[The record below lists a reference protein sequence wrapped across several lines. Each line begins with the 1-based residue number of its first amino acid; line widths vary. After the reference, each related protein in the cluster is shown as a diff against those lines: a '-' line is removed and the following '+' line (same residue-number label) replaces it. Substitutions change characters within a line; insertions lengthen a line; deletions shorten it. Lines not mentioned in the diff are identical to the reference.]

1 MSSHN
6 IERFPLDFM
15 FQLNDK
21 EKNELVVKCDRLNSM
36 KHSTANPNVFTEVI
50 SIKQNITY
58 TNRQVLDILC

>member
-1 MSSHN
+1 
-6 IERFPLDFM
+6 M

-50 SIKQNITY
+50 SIKQNMTY